1 MQREYHNSYMYIK
14 TKAVLSAYL
23 FNNLSICA
31 SSATRIE
38 NSIHTPPLS
47 ISSSGDAMTRYK
59 LLQQAT

>member
-1 MQREYHNSYMYIK
+1 MRREYHNLYMDIK
-14 TKAVLSAYL
+14 AKTLLSAYL
-23 FNNLSICA
+23 FNNLSVCA

-59 LLQQAT
+59 ILQQAT